1 MNIPIVSAVLM
12 VPALVA
18 IGIIV
23 GAIAMHWHYR
33 YLADDLAEQ
42 RADIARWE
50 RSTSTDLF
58 ARLADP
64 EPDDEDDDDP
74 EPVIVPDMHDVF
86 MPEDMPPPAPMPPA
100 LAAAL
105 SAALV
110 LEALTWRYKRV
121 GRHGGQR
128 DAAGHEL
135 LLTLLTP
142 TQQMRVISAERAA

>member
-1 MNIPIVSAVLM
+1 MNIPINAAVLM

-18 IGIIV
+18 IGIII
-23 GAIAMHWHYR
+23 GALGMHWHYR
-33 YLADDLAEQ
+33 YLADDLAVQ

-74 EPVIVPDMHDVF
+74 EPVIVPDMHDVY
-86 MPEDMPPPAPMPPA
+86 MPEDVPPPAPMPAGLATA
-100 LAAAL
+100 LAAAM
-105 SAALV
+105 A
-110 LEALTWRYKRV
+110 LEALTWRHKRP
-121 GRHGGQR
+121 GKHSGQTN
-128 DAAGHEL
+128 AAGHAL

-142 TQQMRVISAERAA
+142 TQQLRAIGSEVA